1 MSTTQSNDFKTVK
14 RTQRL
19 VTEGR
24 QVLGGRKFD
33 NDDKGKFNEL
43 TEEER
48 KLFINYY
55 IWSVI
60 SVILR
65 IYDQCCK
72 VGDKYTKD
80 IVFFEL
86 AKGLHACKFQFCEKT
101 YIDETYRVDKPY
113 KEQSDDERQMSNAR
127 CLLPFIFDVI
137 IFKFGWS
144 EKKKDSHLEIIDRV
158 YDYFNDR
165 KYPGYEHY
173 WTFIEDIRHYY
184 SNPKLRNEM
193 FEEFRKSQQE

>member
-101 YIDETYRVDKPY
+101 
-113 KEQSDDERQMSNAR
+113 
-127 CLLPFIFDVI
+127 
-137 IFKFGWS
+137 
-144 EKKKDSHLEIIDRV
+144 
-158 YDYFNDR
+158 
-165 KYPGYEHY
+165 
-173 WTFIEDIRHYY
+173 
-184 SNPKLRNEM
+184 
-193 FEEFRKSQQE
+193 